1 MLVGE
6 YVCVLIIC
14 LGDAVASIYL
24 RHPPLSIHSGSINLC
39 SSASLVTR
47 PGFSFKVPR
56 SLSTIIV
63 SPPVTRLLG
72 HYSIRRVSA
81 LKFLIL
87 GSMQETYFLIVSKFG
102 FVCTLSFARYRMCR
116 IILSTE
122 IPFSMWT
129 YQRLQL
135 IYITRF
141 LKLQHFTNSIVI
153 LAVVCCWWLMPYW

>member
-24 RHPPLSIHSGSINLC
+24 RHPPLSIYSGSINLC

-81 LKFLIL
+81 LKTLIL
-87 GSMQETYFLIVSKFG
+87 AQYIFSNCFEIWICMYFVF
-102 FVCTLSFARYRMCR
+102 CTLPHVSDHSIYWNPLLYVN
-116 IILSTE
+116 ISE
-122 IPFSMWT
+122 
-129 YQRLQL
+129 QL

-153 LAVVCCWWLMPYW
+153 LAVVCGWWLMPYR

>member
-63 SPPVTRLLG
+63 YPPVHEATRPLFDSEG
-72 HYSIRRVSA
+72 FSIKNSY
-81 LKFLIL
+81 L
-87 GSMQETYFLIVSKFG
+87 GSMQETYFLLFRNLDLYVLCLLHVTACVG
-102 FVCTLSFARYRMCR
+102 SFY
-116 IILSTE
+116 L
-122 IPFSMWT
+122 
-129 YQRLQL
+129 
-135 IYITRF
+135 
-141 LKLQHFTNSIVI
+141 LKSPSLCEHIGGCN
-153 LAVVCCWWLMPYW
+153 

>member
-24 RHPPLSIHSGSINLC
+24 RHPPLSIYSGSINLC

-63 SPPVTRLLG
+63 YPPVHEATRPLFDSEG
-72 HYSIRRVSA
+72 FSIKNSY
-81 LKFLIL
+81 L

-122 IPFSMWT
+122 IPFSM
-129 YQRLQL
+129 
-135 IYITRF
+135 
-141 LKLQHFTNSIVI
+141 
-153 LAVVCCWWLMPYW
+153 